1 MQNTSSGACTRRVW
15 STHGQTG
22 LRSPNSERIFWSK
35 TSKRGA
41 ETPIISVYV
50 CRTSSWML
58 QEGNVSD
65 ERLDAAGKRRGCGRR
80 MVGTFE
86 RETERRRMSDR
97 DERGDVG
104 LMCRE
109 VCLGLCVMSLAC
121 PSSLRACAQGVI
133 LLQFLITHAEG
144 TSVCQWPRGAAGRG
158 MKLRRGLTNGE
169 RNGKNQSADPA

>member
-1 MQNTSSGACTRRVW
+1 MARRVYALPTVNGYFGQKLRKGVQKRQLFP
-15 STHGQTG
+15 STCVGRAAG
-22 LRSPNSERIFWSK
+22 CCRK
-35 TSKRGA
+35 A
-41 ETPIISVYV
+41 M

-58 QEGNVSD
+58 REGDVSD

-86 RETERRRMSDR
+86 RATERRRMSDR
-97 DERGDVG
+97 DARGDVG

-121 PSSLRACAQGVI
+121 PSSLRACVQGVI
-133 LLQFLITHAEG
+133 LLQFLITHAKG

-169 RNGKNQSADPA
+169 RNGKDQSADPA

>member
-1 MQNTSSGACTRRVW
+1 MARRVYALPTVNGYFGQKLRKGVQKRQLFP
-15 STHGQTG
+15 STCVGRAAG
-22 LRSPNSERIFWSK
+22 CCRK
-35 TSKRGA
+35 A
-41 ETPIISVYV
+41 M

-58 QEGNVSD
+58 REGDVSD

-86 RETERRRMSDR
+86 RATERRRMSDR

-121 PSSLRACAQGVI
+121 PPSLHARVQGVI

-144 TSVCQWPRGAAGRG
+144 TSVCQWPCGAAGRG
-158 MKLRRGLTNGE
+158 VKLRRGLTNGE
-169 RNGKNQSADPA
+169 RNGKD